1 VQEYVF
7 HVNEEEAGE
16 RVDRYLSSL
25 MDSHSRSY
33 LQKLLKQELVLLKLT
48 EEHSAGASPR
58 PTNYRV
64 LRASYRIQDGDHIH
78 VRVPDAIFPPI
89 EAEDIPL
96 DVLYEDDS
104 LLVVN
109 KTKGMVVHPAPGHY
123 QHTLVNAL
131 LYHCRNSLSGIN
143 GVLRPGIVHRIDR
156 DTTGALLVCKNDVAH
171 QEIARQLKEH
181 SMERKYVAITKGRIG
196 NEEGTIQTFI
206 GRDRKDRKKMTTL
219 PLNDERGKM
228 AITHYKVLEYFSK
241 HTLIECRLE
250 TGRTHQI
257 RVHLAHLG
265 YPILGDTVYGSADN
279 PLKLEGQTLHALSLG
294 FIHPVSQE
302 FMKFEAPLPG
312 YFEEL
317 MAKLR

>member
-1 VQEYVF
+1 LQEYIF
-7 HVNEEEAGE
+7 HVNDEEAGE

-33 LQKLLKQELVLLKLT
+33 LQKLLKQDLVSLKLP
-48 EEHSAGASPR
+48 EGH
-58 PTNYRV
+58 YRV

-78 VRVPDAIFPPI
+78 VSVPDAIFTTI

-109 KTKGMVVHPAPGHY
+109 KAKGMVVHPAPGHY

-131 LYHCRNSLSGIN
+131 LYHCRDSLSGIN

-156 DTTGALLVCKNDVAH
+156 DTTGVILVCKNDVAH

-219 PLNDERGKM
+219 PLNDERGKL
-228 AITHYKVLEYFSK
+228 AITHYKVLEYFPK

-279 PLKLEGQTLHALSLG
+279 PYKLKGQTLHAFSLG

-317 MAKLR
+317 MVKLK